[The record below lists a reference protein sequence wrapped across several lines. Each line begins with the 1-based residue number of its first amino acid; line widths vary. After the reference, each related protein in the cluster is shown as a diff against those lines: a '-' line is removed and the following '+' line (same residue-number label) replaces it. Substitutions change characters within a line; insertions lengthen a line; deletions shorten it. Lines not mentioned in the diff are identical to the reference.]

1 MSEPAKH
8 ISSLRQYT
16 LEEALKQASLLGLGG
31 GASFTGMSLPVK
43 AFFLASFLRRFKRP
57 ALALLAD
64 DEEAEAFRD
73 SLAFFLNE
81 EEVFLYP
88 STELLPFDEQAV
100 HPDIRSS
107 RLALLHRLLAQDAP
121 PFITVASFSSLLER
135 VAPREALSSSVV
147 ELKVKEEFDRER
159 LISRLAEIGYSR
171 MSFVEERGEMS
182 VRGGLLD
189 VFPPAFAQPLRIEFF
204 GDEIE
209 SIRLFDISSQRSLKE
224 LKDARILPVAGALLS
239 GRTRYAAR
247 DALMER
253 AEELGMER
261 VAWEGV
267 SRRLMDSAPCEIADS
282 LLPLFYKRLVPLFDY
297 LRDNTAIAVIDPER
311 VDSNMKGF
319 NAAIKAAA
327 EGLQSKKGFFV
338 PPESLY
344 LGLEEANAL
353 IEGFPVI
360 SMGHSGASVACGSNL
375 GLRQE
380 LSIGK
385 KTGEPLKPLADK
397 IHAWKE
403 EGFRVYITAHN
414 AGQAMRTKE
423 LLEGRGL
430 DPLVVKGTDVLDSGK
445 TAGWLFV
452 ATGRLSAGFSL
463 PAELLAVVSEEEV
476 FGERVKRRPPPK
488 KKLGEFLMELQDM
501 SVGDHVVHK
510 EHGIGVY
517 RGLKRLDVEGVESE
531 FILVEYRGNDRLY
544 VPVVRAD
551 LISRYKGVSG
561 SAPELD
567 RLGGANWART
577 KSRVKKAVGILAGEL
592 LKLYAERLVA
602 AGFAFSPPDSLFR
615 EFEAGFEYD
624 ETPDQARV
632 IEECLSDMQGEKP
645 MDRLICGDVGYG
657 KTEVA
662 IRAAFKAALDGRQTA
677 VLVPTTVLAQ
687 QHFQTFSA
695 RLAPYPAAVD
705 VLSRFR
711 SKKEQKETL
720 ERLRKGGVDII
731 IGTHMLLGKD
741 VVFKDLGLL
750 IIDEEHRFG
759 VRQKERF
766 KRLKKTV
773 DVLAMTATPIPR
785 TLQMSLASVRDL
797 SIINT
802 PPEDRLAIKTSIIRF
817 DENLIREAIERELKR
832 GGQVFFVHNRI
843 EDMGTVGELLQRLAP
858 QARIVAAHGRMKG
871 EELEKKMLG
880 FVERR
885 YDILL
890 STAIIESGLDI
901 PAANT
906 IIINRAHRFGLADLH
921 QLRGRVGRS
930 SHRAYAYFIV
940 PDAAGLTEEAERRIE
955 AIRELTEPGSGFKI
969 AAYDLEIRGAGELL
983 GQEQSG
989 QIAEVGF
996 DMYAGLLEEAV
1007 RELKHEAVSEEAA
1020 PELALKLSQFIPED
1034 YMPDARQRLN
1044 FYKRLA
1050 SASTEED
1057 LSYIKDEFLDRF
1069 GLYPEPVEHLLSC
1082 AGLKLLLKRLNA
1094 KELVQKGARLYLTF
1108 VGAEDNALRERL
1120 VKKAVSMA
1128 GKEPKRFRLLPDS
1141 RLVYFMGMEKPAL
1154 DEARYLL
1161 KELIS
1166 GCYS

>member
-1 MSEPAKH
+1 MAESAAH

-16 LEEALKQASLLGLGG
+16 LEEALKQASLLGSGR
-31 GASFTGMSLPVK
+31 GASFTGMSGPVK

-57 ALALLAD
+57 ALAILAD
-64 DEEAEAFRD
+64 DEDAEAFRD

-88 STELLPFDEQAV
+88 STELLPFDEQSV

-107 RLALLHRLLAQDAP
+107 RLALLHRLLDKDAL
-121 PFITVASFSSLLER
+121 PFITVASFGSLLER

-159 LISRLAEIGYSR
+159 LISRLAELGYSR

-182 VRGGLLD
+182 ARGGLLD
-189 VFPPAFAQPLRIEFF
+189 VFPPAFAQPLRIEFL

-209 SIRLFDISSQRSLKE
+209 SIRLFDISSQRALKE

-239 GRTRYAAR
+239 GQSRYAAR
-247 DALMER
+247 DALIER
-253 AEELGMER
+253 AEELGMGR
-261 VAWEGV
+261 DSWEGV
-267 SRRLMDSAPCEIADS
+267 SRRLIDSAPSELTDA

-311 VDSNMKGF
+311 VDSGMKEF
-319 NAAIKAAA
+319 NESVKAAA
-327 EGLQSKKGFFV
+327 QGLESKKEFFV
-338 PPESLY
+338 APESLY
-344 LGLEEANAL
+344 LGLEEAKAL
-353 IEGFPVI
+353 IKGHPVI
-360 SMGHSGASVACGSNL
+360 SMGHSGAAVACCSNL
-375 GLRQE
+375 GLKQA

-385 KTGEPLKPLADK
+385 KTEQPLKPLADK
-397 IHAWKE
+397 IQTWKE

-423 LLEGRGL
+423 LLEGYGL
-430 DPLVVKGTDVLDSGK
+430 NPLVIKGTDVLDSGK

-452 ATGRLSAGFSL
+452 ATGRLSEGFSL
-463 PAELLAVVSEEEV
+463 PAERLTVVSEEEV

-501 SVGDHVVHK
+501 SAGDHVVHK

-517 RGLKRLDVEGVESE
+517 RGLKRLDVEGIESE

-551 LISRYKGVSG
+551 LISRYKGAEG

-577 KSRVKKAVGILAGEL
+577 KGRVKKAVGILAGEL

-602 AGFAFSPPDSLFR
+602 AGFAFPPPDSLFR

-624 ETPDQARV
+624 ETPDQARA

-662 IRAAFKAALDGRQTA
+662 IRAAFLAAQGGRQTA

-695 RLAPYPAAVD
+695 RLAPYPATVD

-711 SKKEQKETL
+711 SKKEHKETL
-720 ERLRKGGVDII
+720 ERLKKGGVDII
-731 IGTHMLLGKD
+731 IGTHMLLQKD
-741 VVFKDLGLL
+741 VVFKNLGLV

-766 KRLKKTV
+766 KSMKKTV

-802 PPEDRLAIKTSIIRF
+802 PPEDRLAIKTTIIRF

-843 EDMGTVGELLQRLAP
+843 EDMGAVEELLQKLAP
-858 QARIVAAHGRMKG
+858 QAKIASAHGRMNVA
-871 EELEKKMLG
+871 ELEKKMLG

-940 PDAAGLTEEAERRIE
+940 PDGTGLTEEAARRIE
-955 AIRELTEPGSGFKI
+955 VIREHTEPGSGFNI

-983 GQEQSG
+983 GREQSG

-1007 RELKHEAVSEEAA
+1007 HELKHEAVPDEAA
-1020 PELALKLSQFIPED
+1020 PELNLKLSQFIPED

-1050 SASTEED
+1050 SASLEED
-1057 LSYIKDEFLDRF
+1057 LSYIKDELLDRF

-1094 KELVQKGARLYLTF
+1094 SELVQKGARLYLTL
-1108 VGAEDNALRERL
+1108 ADAP
-1120 VKKAVSMA
+1120 S
-1128 GKEPKRFRLLPDS
+1128 P
-1141 RLVYFMGMEKPAL
+1141 
-1154 DEARYLL
+1154 
-1161 KELIS
+1161 
-1166 GCYS
+1166 